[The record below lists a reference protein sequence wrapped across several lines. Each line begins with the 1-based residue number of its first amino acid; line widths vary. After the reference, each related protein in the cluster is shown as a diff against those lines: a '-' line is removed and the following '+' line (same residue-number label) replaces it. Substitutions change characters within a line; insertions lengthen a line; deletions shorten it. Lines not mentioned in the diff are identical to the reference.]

1 MIERLRIIA
10 QAILKGQGFLSA
22 KQISG
27 KTMIDPKNV
36 QVVLDRLMREGLIKR
51 FDLVP
56 NPGERS
62 PLRGRPKRRVVYLVV
77 EKKRLEKR
85 ITPKLTED
93 AAADRIWSVVRN
105 KTKADGRFTIRDIVA
120 LAGVK
125 VDNARWFIKMLHRAG
140 FVTPSK
146 KNGQG
151 VHWRLIKDPGPRR
164 PYIGDVV
171 RRKIRVRTAL

>member
-1 MIERLRIIA
+1 MTERLKIVVR
-10 QAILKGQGFLSA
+10 AILQRQGFLSV
-22 KQISG
+22 KQIAT
-27 KTMIDPKNV
+27 KTMIGACGV

-56 NPGERS
+56 NPGEGS
-62 PLRGRPKRRVVYLVV
+62 PLRGRPKRRVVYLVI
-77 EKKRLEKR
+77 EKKRLEER
-85 ITPKLTED
+85 IAPRLKKDT
-93 AAADRIWSVVRN
+93 AADRMWSVVRN
-105 KTKADGRFTIRDIVA
+105 KIKADGEFTMRDIEA
-120 LAGVK
+120 LAVVK
-125 VDNARWFIKMLHRAG
+125 LDHARWFIKMLHRAG

-171 RRKIRVRTAL
+171 RRKIRVCTAL